1 MKMTQTTM
9 LTSQLCPF
17 IQSRTPGSA
26 RCAQAPQPLRRLG
39 RLVAEVALDGESHEQ
54 GDERDL
60 DDRPRRISVRRVAD
74 RLTRTG

>member
-26 RCAQAPQPLRRLG
+26 RCVAAEQRR
-39 RLVAEVALDGESHEQ
+39 Q
-54 GDERDL
+54 G
-60 DDRPRRISVRRVAD
+60 
-74 RLTRTG
+74 